1 MKIGVRTAA
10 FAGVALLSAAA
21 SAQEYPVLENASF
34 EEVNVVD
41 SEYPRGWNRFNSARY
56 RSVGDGL
63 TPPLTAA
70 HSGTACVDET
80 VISVGPSDFVG
91 WSSDALV
98 DPKDVFSRRNNPGYI
113 FDPPD
118 GEDLTV
124 SGWFMIPAADPI
136 VRHRAG
142 IKLEFR
148 RTVNNSVYEGF
159 EWLDIDPANPT
170 LVDGLVLVQTATGP
184 GVHTNGKWVFMERV
198 FEQSRFGDWPK
209 PPENPNARVSILP
222 LRFGQPFAAG
232 ARGTI
237 FWDDIG
243 FSRGDSCPADF
254 DGDGFVT
261 GIDYDLYVAAFE
273 AGEMSADFDGDGF
286 ITGIDFDLYVSAF
299 EAGCA

>member
-1 MKIGVRTAA
+1 MSTKSRLAVGMCAA
-10 FAGVALLSAAA
+10 ALTAAA
-21 SAQEYPVLENASF
+21 SAQVYPVLENTSF
-34 EEVNVVD
+34 EEPNVVD
-41 SEYPRGWNRFNSARY
+41 PETPRGWNKFNSARY

-63 TPPLTAA
+63 TPPLAAA
-70 HSGTACVDET
+70 HSGTACVDAQ
-80 VISVGPSDFVG
+80 VIPVGPSDFVG

-98 DPKDVFSRRNNPGYI
+98 DPEDIFSRRNNPGYI

-124 SGWFMIPAADPI
+124 SGWFMIPAVDPL
-136 VRHRAG
+136 VGHRAG
-142 IKLEFR
+142 LKLEFR

-159 EWLDIDPANPT
+159 EWLEIDPANPG
-170 LVDGLVLVQTATGP
+170 LVDGLILVQTATGP
-184 GVHTNGKWVFMERV
+184 GVHTNGQWLFMERV
-198 FEQSRFGDWPK
+198 FLQSRFGDWPK
-209 PPENPNARVSILP
+209 PPENPDARVSILP
-222 LRFGQPFAAG
+222 IRFGVPYAAG

-243 FSRGDSCPADF
+243 FSRDDCPADF

-261 GIDYDLYVAAFE
+261 GIDFDLYVAAFE

-286 ITGIDFDLYVSAF
+286 VTGIDFDLYVGAF